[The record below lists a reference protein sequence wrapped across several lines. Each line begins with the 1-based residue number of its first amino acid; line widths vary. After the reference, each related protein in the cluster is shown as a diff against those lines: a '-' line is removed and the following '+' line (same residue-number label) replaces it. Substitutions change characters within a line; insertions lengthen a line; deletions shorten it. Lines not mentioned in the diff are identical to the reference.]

1 MSPIIFWCL
10 GCLALDV
17 FSEAQMRLNDHSNI
31 KGILQGYYKQQC
43 ASMIFLAQGLQ
54 VAIFTLILNVALLYR
69 LQYSM
74 RKRVYGIYFH
84 D

>member
-1 MSPIIFWCL
+1 MYFQKHMII
-10 GCLALDV
+10 V
-17 FSEAQMRLNDHSNI
+17 ISKE
-31 KGILQGYYKQQC
+31 YYKDTTSSS

-69 LQYSM
+69 IQYSM